1 MERMPLWQIALRR
14 LEMPVPR
21 FLTLY
26 VAPIVAA
33 TFVLSIALVYL
44 TGGLADG
51 ALFSGFTGIFLVI
64 LLTAMSSLAAVAFPI
79 MEVQRS
85 ATLIEEEMHMFITR
99 MGILS
104 IGEVG
109 AQSIFDILKQMR
121 DYGELASEVKRIETL
136 VDKWHTS
143 LPEAAR
149 IVAHQSPSPL
159 WSDFLDRMAFSIEAG
174 QPIDEFMRSEQETV
188 AEQYNTLYDTRL
200 ESVDTLKEIYVS
212 LTTAGL
218 FGLVIA
224 GIHLVLFEVGGL
236 NDTPIEVASRL
247 RYLLLASL
255 MFLFIQA
262 GAVFAFRATIPKDAT
277 FARDEMD
284 TPFRINFRRSFLL
297 SGGVT
302 LCLLTLAI
310 LTLYWTWDLITS
322 QWDRYGLIF
331 IAIPF
336 TPMLIPALMAR
347 REENQIQR
355 RDETYPDFI
364 RALGGTA
371 QARSAEP
378 SATIKALRGIDFGML
393 DNSIDRLEKR
403 LSTRID
409 SDRAWDYFTADTNS
423 AVISRYTRIYIEGS
437 QSSGQPAETAE
448 MVSRSVGNL
457 LSLRIRRS
465 LSANSMWGVALGL
478 LISSVASLNVTTA
491 IVLQLGEAIAGVA
504 SGLVD
509 TDVNALTEFGAGIAL
524 PVMEDASFV
533 DENIRM
539 FKIIISLLILMQV
552 VAVSSIATRLRWY
565 ADKCTWTDDSA
576 HLDCRTRLVLHRR
589 HARPSK
595 QHLQLMTVWED
606 SYSFSSK
613 SASCKPPCLR
623 QPPPLLTNHQ
633 PRL

>member
-1 MERMPLWQIALRR
+1 MERMPIWQLAIRR
-14 LEMPVPR
+14 LEMPVSR
-21 FLTLY
+21 FLALY
-26 VAPIVAA
+26 VAPVVGV
-33 TFVLSIALVYL
+33 TFFLGIFLVFL
-44 TGGLADG
+44 TGGLAEG
-51 ALFSGFTGIFLVI
+51 ALFSGITGVLFVM
-64 LLTAMSSLAAVAFPI
+64 LLTLMAAVAAVAFPVL
-79 MEVQRS
+79 EVQRS
-85 ATLIEEEMHMFITR
+85 ATLIEAEMHMFITR

-121 DYGELASEVKRIETL
+121 DYGELASEVQRIETL

-174 QPIDEFMRSEQETV
+174 QPIDDFMRSEQETI

-200 ESVDTLKEIYVS
+200 ESVDMLKEIYVS
-212 LTTAGL
+212 LVTAGL

-224 GIHLVLFEVGGL
+224 GIHLILFEVGGVD
-236 NDTPIEVASRL
+236 DTPIEVASRL
-247 RYLLLASL
+247 RFLLLASL
-255 MFLFIQA
+255 LFLFIQV
-262 GAVFAFRATIPKDAT
+262 GAVFAFRATIPKDQT
-277 FARDEMD
+277 FARDELD
-284 TPFRINFRRSFLL
+284 TPFRINFLRSLIM
-297 SGGVT
+297 SSVVT
-302 LCLLTLAI
+302 LALLILSLLTLI
-310 LTLYWTWDLITS
+310 WVWEDLTS
-322 QWDRYGLIF
+322 QWDKYGLLF
-331 IAIPF
+331 MAVPF
-336 TPMLIPALMAR
+336 SPLLIPAALVR
-347 REENQIQR
+347 REESQIQR

-437 QSSGQPAETAE
+437 QSSGKPAETAE

-457 LSLRIRRS
+457 LSLRNRRS
-465 LSANSMWGVALGL
+465 LSANTMWGVALGL

-504 SGLVD
+504 SGLTE
-509 TDVNALTEFGAGIAL
+509 TDVGALADYGGGVAL
-524 PVMEDASFV
+524 PVMEDASTV
-533 DENIRM
+533 GENIRM
-539 FKIIISLLILMQV
+539 LKIIISLLILTQV
-552 VAVSSIATRLRWY
+552 VAVSSIATRLRGGTRTS
-565 ADKCTWTDDSA
+565 AIGQMIQLTWIAGVASFATA
-576 HLDCRTRLVLHRR
+576 VLLEG
-589 HARPSK
+589 AS
-595 QHLQLMTVWED
+595 
-606 SYSFSSK
+606 SIFSV
-613 SASCKPPCLR
+613 
-623 QPPPLLTNHQ
+623 
-633 PRL
+633 

>member
-1 MERMPLWQIALRR
+1 MERMPIWQLAIRR
-14 LEMPVPR
+14 LEMPVSR
-21 FLTLY
+21 FLALY
-26 VAPIVAA
+26 VAPVVGV
-33 TFVLSIALVYL
+33 TFFLGIFLVFL
-44 TGGLADG
+44 TGGLAEG
-51 ALFSGFTGIFLVI
+51 ALFSGITGVLFVM
-64 LLTAMSSLAAVAFPI
+64 LLTLMAAVAAVAFPVL
-79 MEVQRS
+79 EVQRS
-85 ATLIEEEMHMFITR
+85 ATLIEAEMHMFITR

-121 DYGELASEVKRIETL
+121 DYGELASEVQRIETL

-174 QPIDEFMRSEQETV
+174 QPIDDFMRSEQETI

-200 ESVDTLKEIYVS
+200 ESVDMLKEIYVS
-212 LTTAGL
+212 LVTAGL

-224 GIHLVLFEVGGL
+224 GIHLILFEVGGVD
-236 NDTPIEVASRL
+236 DTPIEVASRL
-247 RYLLLASL
+247 RFLLLASL
-255 MFLFIQA
+255 LFLFIQV
-262 GAVFAFRATIPKDAT
+262 GAVFAFRATIPKDQT
-277 FARDEMD
+277 FARDELD
-284 TPFRINFRRSFLL
+284 TPFRINFLRSLIM
-297 SGGVT
+297 SSVVT
-302 LCLLTLAI
+302 LALLILSLLTLI
-310 LTLYWTWDLITS
+310 WVWEDLTS
-322 QWDRYGLIF
+322 QWDKYGLLF
-331 IAIPF
+331 MAVPF
-336 TPMLIPALMAR
+336 SPLLIPAALVR
-347 REENQIQR
+347 REESQIQR

-437 QSSGQPAETAE
+437 QSSGKPAETAE

-457 LSLRIRRS
+457 LSLRNRRS
-465 LSANSMWGVALGL
+465 LSANTMWGVALGL

-504 SGLVD
+504 SGLTE
-509 TDVNALTEFGAGIAL
+509 TDVGALADYGGGVAL
-524 PVMEDASFV
+524 PVMEDASTV
-533 DENIRM
+533 GENIRM
-539 FKIIISLLILMQV
+539 LKIIISLLILMQV
-552 VAVSSIATRLRWY
+552 VAVSSIATRLRGGTRTS
-565 ADKCTWTDDSA
+565 AIGQMIQLTWIAGVASFVTA
-576 HLDCRTRLVLHRR
+576 VLLEG
-589 HARPSK
+589 AS
-595 QHLQLMTVWED
+595 
-606 SYSFSSK
+606 SIFSV
-613 SASCKPPCLR
+613 
-623 QPPPLLTNHQ
+623 
-633 PRL
+633 

>member
-1 MERMPLWQIALRR
+1 MERMPIWQIALRR
-14 LEMPVPR
+14 LEMPVSR
-21 FLTLY
+21 FLTVY
-26 VAPIVAA
+26 VAPIVFV
-33 TFVLSIALVYL
+33 TFLVAIFLVAL
-44 TGGLADG
+44 TGGLAEG
-51 ALFSGFTGIFLVI
+51 ALFSGITGVLFVVM
-64 LLTAMSSLAAVAFPI
+64 LTLMAGVAAIAFPLL
-79 MEVQRS
+79 EVQRS
-85 ATLIEEEMHMFITR
+85 ATLIEAEMHMFITR

-121 DYGELASEVKRIETL
+121 DYGELASEVQRIETL

-174 QPIDEFMRSEQETV
+174 QPIDDFMRSEQETI

-212 LTTAGL
+212 LVTAGL

-224 GIHLVLFEVGGL
+224 GIHLVLFEVGSSD
-236 NDTPIEVASRL
+236 DTPIEVASRL
-247 RYLLLASL
+247 RFLLLASL
-255 MFLFIQA
+255 MFLFIQV
-262 GAVFAFRATIPKDAT
+262 GAVFAFRATIPKDLT
-277 FARDEMD
+277 FARDELD
-284 TPFRINFRRSFLL
+284 TPFRINFLRSLII
-297 SGGVT
+297 SSVVT
-302 LCLLTLAI
+302 LALVILATLTLI
-310 LTLYWTWDLITS
+310 WVWDDLTS
-322 QWDRYGLIF
+322 QWDKYGLLF
-331 IAIPF
+331 IVLPF
-336 TPMLIPALMAR
+336 SPLLIPAAMVR

-423 AVISRYTRIYIEGS
+423 AVISRYTRIYLEGA
-437 QSSGQPAETAE
+437 QSSGKPAETAE

-457 LSLRIRRS
+457 LSLRNRRS
-465 LSANSMWGVALGL
+465 LSANTMWGVALGL
-478 LISSVASLNVTTA
+478 LISSVASLNVTTS

-504 SGLVD
+504 SGLTD
-509 TDVNALTEFGAGIAL
+509 TDVGALSDFGGGVAL
-524 PVMEDASFV
+524 PVMEDASSV
-533 DENIRM
+533 DDNIRM
-539 FKIIISLLILMQV
+539 FKLIISLLILMQV
-552 VAVSSIATRLRWY
+552 VAVSSIATRLRGGTRTS
-565 ADKCTWTDDSA
+565 AIGQMIQLTWIAGLASFVTA
-576 HLDCRTRLVLHRR
+576 IVLEG
-589 HARPSK
+589 AS
-595 QHLQLMTVWED
+595 
-606 SYSFSSK
+606 SIFSV
-613 SASCKPPCLR
+613 
-623 QPPPLLTNHQ
+623 
-633 PRL
+633 

>member
-1 MERMPLWQIALRR
+1 MERMPIWHIALRR
-14 LEMPVPR
+14 LEMPIAR
-21 FLTLY
+21 FIGLY
-26 VAPIVAA
+26 VAPVAA
-33 TFVLSIALVYL
+33 FTFIFSIILVFV
-44 TGGLADG
+44 TGGLGEG
-51 ALFSGFTGIFLVI
+51 ALFSGITGILLVI
-64 LLTAMSSLAAVAFPI
+64 LLTIMATLSAIAFPI
-79 MEVQRS
+79 LDVQRS
-85 ATLIEEEMHMFITR
+85 ATLIEAEMHMFITR

-121 DYGELASEVKRIETL
+121 DYGELAAEVKRIETL
-136 VDKWHTS
+136 VEKWHTS

-149 IVAHQSPSPL
+149 IVAQQSPSPL

-174 QPIDEFMRSEQETV
+174 QPIDQFMRSEQETI

-212 LTTAGL
+212 LVTAGL

-224 GIHLVLFEVGGL
+224 GIHLVLFEVGTDT
-236 NDTPIEVASRL
+236 DTPIEVASRL
-247 RYLLLASL
+247 RFLLLASL
-255 MFLFIQA
+255 IFAFIQL
-262 GAVFAFRATIPKDAT
+262 GAVFAFRATIPKDLT

-284 TPFRINFRRSFLL
+284 TPFRINFRRSLLL
-297 SGGVT
+297 SVLITMLLVT
-302 LCLLTLAI
+302 VSIFTLIWVFEA
-310 LTLYWTWDLITS
+310 LTS
-322 QWDRYGLIF
+322 QWDKYGLLF
-331 IAIPF
+331 IAIPLS
-336 TPMLIPALMAR
+336 PLLIPSLMIR
-347 REENQIQR
+347 KEEKQINR

-437 QSSGQPAETAE
+437 QSSGQPAATAE

-457 LSLRIRRS
+457 LSLRNRRA
-465 LSANSMWGVALGL
+465 LSANTMWGVALGL
-478 LISSVASLNVTTA
+478 LISSVAALNVTTA

-504 SGLVD
+504 SGLTD
-509 TDVNALTEFGAGIAL
+509 TDVSALSEFGAGVAL
-524 PVMEDASFV
+524 PVMEDASSV
-533 DENIRM
+533 DDNIRM

-552 VAVSSIATRLRWY
+552 VAVSSIATRLRGG
-565 ADKCTWTDDSA
+565 TRSSA
-576 HLDCRTRLVLHRR
+576 VG
-589 HARPSK
+589 
-595 QHLQLMTVWED
+595 QMI
-606 SYSFSSK
+606 
-613 SASCKPPCLR
+613 
-623 QPPPLLTNHQ
+623 LLTWISGLASLLTAIMLENASGVFGI
-633 PRL
+633 

>member
-1 MERMPLWQIALRR
+1 MERMPLWEIALRR
-14 LEMPVPR
+14 LDMPIPR
-21 FLTLY
+21 FLAYY
-26 VAPIVAA
+26 VGPIVGV
-33 TFVLSIALVYL
+33 TVLIAIAVVAL
-44 TGGLADG
+44 TGGLAEG
-51 ALFSGFTGIFLVI
+51 ALFAGFTSVLFVLMLAG
-64 LLTAMSSLAAVAFPI
+64 MSFLAAVAYPVL
-79 MEVQRS
+79 EVQRS
-85 ATLIEEEMHMFITR
+85 ANLIEAEMHMFITR

-121 DYGELASEVKRIETL
+121 DYGELASEVQRIETL

-174 QPIDEFMRSEQETV
+174 QPIDEFMRSEQETI

-212 LTTAGL
+212 LVTAGL

-224 GIHLVLFEVGGL
+224 GIHLVLFMVGSDG
-236 NDTPIEVASRL
+236 DTPIEVASRL
-247 RYLLLASL
+247 RFLLLASL
-255 MFLFIQA
+255 LFTFIQV
-262 GAVFAFRATIPKDAT
+262 GAVFAFRATIPKDLT

-284 TPFRINFRRSFLL
+284 TPFRINFRRSLLL
-297 SGGVT
+297 SGVIS
-302 LCLLTLAI
+302 LALVVLAVLTLI
-310 LTLYWTWDLITS
+310 WVWDVLTA
-322 QWDRYGLIF
+322 QWDKYGLLF
-331 IAIPF
+331 VAIPF
-336 TPMLIPALMAR
+336 SPLLIPAFMVR

-393 DNSIDRLEKR
+393 DASIDRLEKR
-403 LSTRID
+403 LATRID

-437 QSSGQPAETAE
+437 QSSGQPAATAE

-457 LSLRIRRS
+457 LSLRNRRA
-465 LSANSMWGVALGL
+465 LSANTMWGVALGL

-504 SGLVD
+504 TGLVG
-509 TDVNALTEFGAGIAL
+509 TDVGALSDFGGGVAL
-524 PVMEDASFV
+524 PVMEDASSV
-533 DENIRM
+533 DDNIRM
-539 FKIIISLLILMQV
+539 FKIIISILILMQV
-552 VAVSSIATRLRWY
+552 VAVSSIATRLRGGTRTS
-565 ADKCTWTDDSA
+565 AIGQMIQLTWIAGLAS
-576 HLDCRTRLVLHRR
+576 LVTAVLLEG
-589 HARPSK
+589 AS
-595 QHLQLMTVWED
+595 
-606 SYSFSSK
+606 SIFSV
-613 SASCKPPCLR
+613 
-623 QPPPLLTNHQ
+623 
-633 PRL
+633 